1 MTPSL
6 DRHRLLAGV
15 SRSRLLTVL
24 RQAAPQPMGIR
35 DLADAVDLHPNTARE
50 HLEQL
55 IGAGLVVTEFA
66 RSGGRGRPS
75 IRYRV
80 APGATDDDAA
90 PYRALATVLAD
101 ELARRPDS
109 NAAARRAGER
119 WGRALAGAAGDSGD
133 DAVDRLVDLLDDA
146 GFSPE
151 APAHAGDPIRLH
163 ACPFGRLARDR
174 GDVVCGVHLG
184 LMRGA
189 LEELGAPYEEV
200 RLEPFVEPTLC
211 LAHVGSR
218 P

>member
-1 MTPSL
+1 VTAPL

-24 RQAAPQPMGIR
+24 RRSAQPMGVR

-55 IGAGLVVTEFA
+55 VAAGLVFTDVA

-75 IRYRV
+75 IRYHL
-80 APGATDDDAA
+80 ASEAADDDAA
-90 PYRALATVLAD
+90 PYRALAAVLAD

-109 NAAARRAGER
+109 HDAARSAGER
-119 WGRALAGAAGDSGD
+119 WGRALAGAATDTGA
-133 DAVDRLVDLLDDA
+133 DAVTQLVALLDDA

-151 APAHAGDPIRLH
+151 TPADAREPIRLH
-163 ACPFGRLARDR
+163 ACPFGQLARDR
-174 GDVVCGVHLG
+174 QGVVCGVHLG

-189 LEELGAPYEEV
+189 LEELGAPYEGV
-200 RLEPFVEPTLC
+200 RLEPFVEPRLC
-211 LAHVGSR
+211 LAHVGAR